1 MGVAH
6 PIVIHN
12 AALRMVIFV
21 PASVLLMGLH
31 VLAPT
36 ERLTMHSSLL
46 KKEHENYSTSRHGDD
61 SSLAVINNA
70 LNAP

>member
-1 MGVAH
+1 MGVAY
-6 PIVIHN
+6 PIIIHN
-12 AALRMVIFV
+12 TALRMVIFV
-21 PASVLLMGLH
+21 PASILLMRLH

-46 KKEHENYSTSRHGDD
+46 KKEDENYSTRRHDDD
-61 SSLAVINNA
+61 SFLAVISNA